1 MRTIQILYK
10 HTTTYLGIQCDND
23 ELADKLYSEIYNAK
37 LNKKDILLI
46 NGSKGFSR
54 FIDPSEIA
62 DCYITSK
69 ED

>member
-10 HTTTYLGIQCDND
+10 GTSEYVGITCDND

-37 LNKKDILLI
+37 VNGKDILLI
-46 NGSKGFSR
+46 NGAKGFSR
-54 FIDPSEIA
+54 FIDPTQIA

-69 ED
+69 KD